1 MTLAVNPV
9 LSLLAVSTSP
19 VGAAGAAAGG
29 RYVAD
34 DRTIPVTVADGALT
48 LTFRTETD
56 NAILNALTVIHSAPV
71 TGLWGDLDGDGS
83 LLLSDLQMLVRLL
96 VGL

>member
-48 LTFRTETD
+48 LT
-56 NAILNALTVIHSAPV
+56 
-71 TGLWGDLDGDGS
+71 
-83 LLLSDLQMLVRLL
+83 
-96 VGL
+96 